1 MKGQWI
7 GRYDGSVEG
16 HIMINIDDMSDH
28 YSCVAYL
35 NPDNKDIPSTV
46 VHLNT
51 KDKNNKQEVTAF
63 LNPVDPRNNR
73 ECTWEEIE
81 NLFAE
86 NIVHSK
92 DATVKL
98 QHSKEKL
105 EIDAES
111 DIGVVFKSVII
122 KPEEGETSKTKS
134 TEMTWNEFKTHISTL
149 SKKNYLFRGQEKPW
163 PLKTSFH
170 RQGRYKINQ
179 FIENDIKQLH
189 RYLSSKTSH
198 FFDLNIPE
206 QNGAFY
212 SLVQHHGYPT
222 PLLDWT
228 YSPYVAAF
236 FAFKNR
242 PKNQKKNECVRIF
255 YLDSDLYHRNYPRI
269 LNIDPPFPHLSVM
282 EFIALDNDRLIPQQ
296 AATTVTNIDDI
307 ERNITEKEFESKAKY
322 LYAIDIPVSER
333 KEAMQELSYMG
344 ITAGSMFPGIDG
356 VCEDIRERNFNI

>member
-7 GRYDGSVEG
+7 GSYGGSVEG
-16 HIMINIDDMSDH
+16 NIMINIDDMGDH

-46 VHLNT
+46 AYLDT
-51 KDKNNKQEVTAF
+51 KNKDNNQEVTAF
-63 LNPVDPRNNR
+63 LNPVDPRNNY
-73 ECTWEEIE
+73 ECTWEEIK

-86 NIVHSK
+86 NVVHSK
-92 DATVKL
+92 NATVKL

-105 EIDAES
+105 EIDALS
-111 DIGVVFKSVII
+111 DIGVVVKSVII
-122 KPEEGETSKTKS
+122 KTEEGDTSKKQGTK
-134 TEMTWNEFKTHISTL
+134 MTWSEFKTHISTL

-170 RQGRYKINQ
+170 RQGRYNINQ
-179 FIENDIKQLH
+179 FIDNDIKQLH

-198 FFDLNIPE
+198 FFDLNIPD

-212 SLVQHHGYPT
+212 NLVQHHGYPT

-236 FAFKNR
+236 FAFRNR
-242 PKNQKKNECVRIF
+242 FKDQKKDECVRIF
-255 YLDSDLYHRNYPRI
+255 YLDNDLYQLHYPQI
-269 LNIDPPFPHLSVM
+269 KNINPPFPHLSVM

-296 AATTVTNIDDI
+296 AATVVTNINDI
-307 ERNITEKEFESKAKY
+307 ERNITEKESESKAKY
-322 LYAIDIPVSER
+322 LSAIDIPVSER

-356 VCEDIRERNFNI
+356 VCEELRERNFNI